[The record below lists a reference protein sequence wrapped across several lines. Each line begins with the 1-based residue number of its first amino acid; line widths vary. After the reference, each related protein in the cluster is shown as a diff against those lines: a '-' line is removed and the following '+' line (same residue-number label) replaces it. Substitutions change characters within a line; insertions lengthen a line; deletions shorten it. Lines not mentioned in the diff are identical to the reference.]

1 MKVVFTTAKQELV
14 GTASAD
20 VISSLAEYLNDLLHR
35 VVVKDLPEDEILATL
50 HLKLAD
56 YTIYATEDE
65 KTT

>member
-35 VVVKDLPEDEILATL
+35 VLVKDLPEDEILAKL

-56 YTIYATEDE
+56 YTIHATEDE
-65 KTT
+65 KKA